1 MSVNLAVSDAKES
14 SILEAVSAPHGKPA
28 DSTKQLAAG
37 VRETTNV
44 LARGANFG
52 AALNLVLETL
62 YGSMGFN
69 RVVAFLRDGDA
80 FKGRMSFGSA
90 MPEALSNLSFPEA
103 YVTDVFH
110 LSLASNADVFIEDVA
125 GVKSAS
131 SMPAWL
137 TETLPDAA
145 VFVLLPMNLNGRPI
159 GMLYGDWMTGMAA
172 QVERDEMMLM
182 RSLRDNLMKSL
193 GLK

>member
-37 VRETTNV
+37 VREITNV

-69 RVVAFLRDGDA
+69 RVVAFRRDGDA
-80 FKGRMSFGSA
+80 FKGRVGFGTA

-125 GVKSAS
+125 EVKSAS

-193 GLK
+193 GSK

>member
-80 FKGRMSFGSA
+80 FKGRVGFGTA

-103 YVTDVFH
+103 YVTDV
-110 LSLASNADVFIEDVA
+110 
-125 GVKSAS
+125 
-131 SMPAWL
+131 
-137 TETLPDAA
+137 
-145 VFVLLPMNLNGRPI
+145 
-159 GMLYGDWMTGMAA
+159 
-172 QVERDEMMLM
+172 
-182 RSLRDNLMKSL
+182 
-193 GLK
+193 